1 MKEILKE
8 LRLQNRYSQEL
19 LAKVLGISRQAYMK
33 YESGEV
39 EPSVEVVRRLSK
51 IYKVSYEYLIDNG
64 KPFEHTKNSVVQY
77 GYNEAAWNVASA
89 TPAYSVSPAIETGSG
104 LYENLQFLKQI
115 INSMEKQIGSDVK
128 KTETTAKSR
137 CFNKSAFFSVI
148 GELNLDSTYIDE
160 LRENSLI

>member
-51 IYKVSYEYLIDNG
+51 IYKVSYAYLIDNG
-64 KPFEHTKNSVVQY
+64 KSNNDSKKSDVQY
-77 GYNEAAWNVASA
+77 GFSEKNWNVAS
-89 TPAYSVSPAIETGSG
+89 PAPSYFSSTSTQSTSG
-104 LYENLQFLKQI
+104 FYENLQFLKQI
-115 INSMEKQIGSDVK
+115 INSMENQIESSVNNS
-128 KTETTAKSR
+128 EIISKSR
-137 CFNKSAFFSVI
+137 SFNKTDFFKEV

-160 LRENSLI
+160 LRENRED